1 MNKINKEHLAGKAI
15 IYIRQSTPDQVKNNL
30 ESQRRQYSFKD
41 QAKKLGWKEIEV
53 IDEDQGHSGSGIT
66 RCGFDRLLNEV
77 CHGKVGAVFSMEA
90 SRLARNGREWH
101 TLLDFCG
108 LVKALIIDEEGIY
121 DPRLPNDRLLLGM
134 KGTLSEMELSTFRQ
148 RSQAALR
155 LKAERGELFT
165 IVGIGYIRT
174 EKDGIEKDPD
184 QRIRN
189 AIELV
194 FKKFRELGSA
204 RQVWLWFQDEKL
216 ELPALAYSSEHRS
229 VVWKTPG
236 YTSVLEILTHPVYS
250 GAYSHGR
257 TETQVRIEN
266 GRKIVKKGCRKKMED
281 WSILI
286 VDHHEGYISW
296 EEYCNNRGI
305 IEGNANM
312 KGVLVRGSA
321 RSGEALLVGLL
332 RCGHCG
338 RKLQVHYSGKEG
350 KVIRYRC
357 KSELIA
363 SSKGGCIAF
372 GGTHVEEAVSRELL
386 RVLDSVGLEA
396 AISACQ
402 QAECRLKE
410 KREQMEL
417 ALEQARYEVKRAW
430 RQYDAVDPD
439 NRLVATELERRWNDA
454 LEQEKALEKRLE
466 LLCEEDAGVMEEDRD
481 NLMSLATD
489 LPFIWNY
496 PASSSELRKR
506 ILRTVLKEV
515 VANVKDGKIR
525 LVLHWEGGDHSEVE
539 VDQRRSGQHRFVTEV
554 ETERLIEE
562 LSRMMSDSKLAA
574 LLNRLGKRTA
584 RGYSW
589 TQGRVCAFRN
599 DHSIP
604 VYKEGERQL
613 RGELT
618 LDEAARFLQVSAMGV
633 RRLIKRK
640 ILPAKQICV
649 GAPWVI
655 LKKDLSLMGVKQAL
669 GKQPPSTGNEKQ
681 QALILQ

>member
-1 MNKINKEHLAGKAI
+1 M
-15 IYIRQSTPDQVKNNL
+15 
-30 ESQRRQYSFKD
+30 
-41 QAKKLGWKEIEV
+41 
-53 IDEDQGHSGSGIT
+53 
-66 RCGFDRLLNEV
+66 
-77 CHGKVGAVFSMEA
+77 
-90 SRLARNGREWH
+90 
-101 TLLDFCG
+101 
-108 LVKALIIDEEGIY
+108 
-121 DPRLPNDRLLLGM
+121 
-134 KGTLSEMELSTFRQ
+134 
-148 RSQAALR
+148 
-155 LKAERGELFT
+155 
-165 IVGIGYIRT
+165 
-174 EKDGIEKDPD
+174 
-184 QRIRN
+184 
-189 AIELV
+189 
-194 FKKFRELGSA
+194 
-204 RQVWLWFQDEKL
+204 
-216 ELPALAYSSEHRS
+216 ELPALVYSSEHRS
-229 VVWKTPG
+229 VVWKIPG

-296 EEYCNNRGI
+296 EEYCSNREI

-312 KGVLVRGSA
+312 KGMLVRGSA

-357 KSELIA
+357 KSEPIA
-363 SSKGGCIAF
+363 HSKRGCIAF
-372 GGTHVEEAVSRELL
+372 GGTHVEEAVSRELF

-402 QAECRLKE
+402 QTECRLKE
-410 KREQMEL
+410 KREQLEL

-439 NRLVATELERRWNDA
+439 NRLVATELEHRWNAA
-454 LEQEKALEKRLE
+454 LGKEKALEKRLE
-466 LLCEEDAGVMEEDRD
+466 LLCEEDAGVLEEDRA
-481 NLMSLATD
+481 NLLSLAND
-489 LPFIWNY
+489 LPFVWNY
-496 PASSSELRKR
+496 PASSPELRKR

-515 VANVKDGKIR
+515 VVNVKDGKIC

-539 VDQRRSGQHRFVTEV
+539 VVQRRSGQHRFVTEV
-554 ETERLIEE
+554 ETERLIQE
-562 LSRMMSDSKLAA
+562 LSRMMPDSKLAA

-599 DHSIP
+599 DRSIP

-618 LDEAARFLQVSAMGV
+618 LDEAARFLRVSAMTV

-655 LKKDLSLMGVKQAL
+655 VKKDLSLMDEKETL
-669 GKQPPSTGNEKQ
+669 GEQTPLTGNEKQ
-681 QALILQ
+681 QALNLTFRASGLELFLIIPASIFSV

>member
-1 MNKINKEHLAGKAI
+1 MNKITTEHLSRKAI

-30 ESQRRQYSFKD
+30 ESQRRQYAFKG
-41 QAKKLGWKEIEV
+41 QAKKLGWQEIEV
-53 IDEDQGHSGSGIT
+53 IDEDQGRSGSGT
-66 RCGFDRLLNEV
+66 SRCGFDRLLNEV

-101 TLLDFCG
+101 TLLEFCG

-174 EKDGIEKDPD
+174 GKVGIEKDPD
-184 QRIRN
+184 QRIRR

-204 RQVWLWFQDEKL
+204 RQVWLWLQDEKM
-216 ELPALAYSSEHRS
+216 ELPALAYSTERRS
-229 VVWKTPG
+229 VVWKIPG
-236 YTSVLEILTHPVYS
+236 YTSVLEILTHPIYS

-257 TETQVRIEN
+257 TETRMQIEN

-286 VDHHEGYISW
+286 EDHHEGYISW
-296 EEYCNNRGI
+296 EEYCYNRGI

-357 KSELIA
+357 KNEVST
-363 SSKGGCIAF
+363 SGKGSCIAF
-372 GGTHVEEAVSRELL
+372 GGTHVEEAVTRELL
-386 RVLDSVGLEA
+386 RVLDAVGLEA
-396 AISACQ
+396 ALSACQ
-402 QAECRLKE
+402 QTEWRLKE
-410 KREQMEL
+410 KREQVEL
-417 ALEQARYEVKRAW
+417 ALEQARFEVKRAW

-439 NRLVATELERRWNDA
+439 NRLVATELECRWNDA
-454 LEQEKALEKRLE
+454 LGKEKALEKRLAR
-466 LLCEEDAGVMEEDRD
+466 LCENDTGMVERDRE
-481 NLMSLATD
+481 NLLELAND
-489 LPFIWNY
+489 LPFVWNN
-496 PASSSELRKR
+496 PASSSELKKR
-506 ILRTVLKEV
+506 ILRIVLKEV
-515 VANVKDGKIR
+515 MVTVKDGKIR
-525 LVLHWEGGDHSEVE
+525 LMLHWEGGDHSEVE

-554 ETERLIEE
+554 ETERIIEE
-562 LSRMMSDSKLAA
+562 LSRMMPDSKLAA

-599 DHSIP
+599 DRHIP
-604 VYKEGERQL
+604 VYKEGERQS
-613 RGELT
+613 REELT
-618 LDEAARFLQVSAMGV
+618 LDEAARFLQVSTMTV

-640 ILPAKQICV
+640 ILSAKQICV

-655 LKKDLSLMGVKQAL
+655 HKKDLSLISVKEAL
-669 GKQPPSTGNEKQ
+669 VEQSPSTGNEKQ
-681 QALILQ
+681 QALNFQ